1 MPPGVVRSR
10 STGRSR
16 VLMDPVVA
24 MLVIGSAVLHPVRE
38 VFIKESAYPEG
49 LAYAVTILFAL
60 LAGLHVAVAGSDP
73 WAALEVWPLAVASGV
88 ALIAYFLCT
97 VMCLKLGDVS
107 VYYPIMRS
115 SPLFVVVAG
124 HFVLGQ
130 RYPFVLLAGI
140 AIVLVSAFL
149 LQYERG
155 NARLF
160 ANRRAL
166 LLAIAAMCAHGVLTL
181 VDAEAMRSVRPEEFM
196 LLTNTGVVLPGFAGA
211 FGIFL
216 LRQFFLNIPRELEDA
231 ARIDGS
237 GFFGTYWRIMLPLA
251 KPAMVTLGVFIFL
264 NEWSSFVWPL
274 IILSDWKK
282 YPVTVGIALFRDVNQ
297 INWPAVFAG
306 STIVSFPIVI
316 LFVLAQEY
324 IIGGISLSG
333 LKG

>member
-1 MPPGVVRSR
+1 MARTLSDPRGGAREQNRLLLVATRRSFTIIVYALLIALAFSMIFPYLWMLANSFKSRTDFFTNPYSVIPMPPTLSTYYDALTIGRMGVYLGNSI
-10 STGRSR
+10 
-16 VLMDPVVA
+16 LYA
-24 MLVIGSAVLHPVRE
+24 AAVLIVQLLIDSLAAYSFARVDFPGRE
-38 VFIKESAYPEG
+38 A
-49 LAYAVTILFAL
+49 LF
-60 LAGLHVAVAGSDP
+60 
-73 WAALEVWPLAVASGV
+73 LAVLATLMLPGSV
-88 ALIAYFLCT
+88 TLIPTFLIAHG
-97 VMCLKLGDVS
+97 LG
-107 VYYPIMRS
+107 
-115 SPLFVVVAG
+115 
-124 HFVLGQ
+124 
-130 RYPFVLLAGI
+130 
-140 AIVLVSAFL
+140 
-149 LQYERG
+149 
-155 NARLF
+155 
-160 ANRRAL
+160 
-166 LLAIAAMCAHGVLTL
+166 
-181 VDAEAMRSVRPEEFM
+181 
-196 LLTNTGVVLPGFAGA
+196 LTNTFTGVVLPGFAGA

>member
-1 MPPGVVRSR
+1 MARTLSSPGSGVKEREKKLLLVATRRSFTIIVYALLIALAFSMIFPYLWMLANSFKSRTDFFTNPYSVIPMPPTLSTYYDALTIGRMGVYLGNSI
-10 STGRSR
+10 
-16 VLMDPVVA
+16 LYA
-24 MLVIGSAVLHPVRE
+24 AAVLVVQLFIDSLAAYSFARVEFPGRE
-38 VFIKESAYPEG
+38 
-49 LAYAVTILFAL
+49 TLF
-60 LAGLHVAVAGSDP
+60 
-73 WAALEVWPLAVASGV
+73 LAVLATLMLPGSV
-88 ALIAYFLCT
+88 TLIPTFLIAHG
-97 VMCLKLGDVS
+97 LG
-107 VYYPIMRS
+107 
-115 SPLFVVVAG
+115 
-124 HFVLGQ
+124 
-130 RYPFVLLAGI
+130 
-140 AIVLVSAFL
+140 
-149 LQYERG
+149 
-155 NARLF
+155 
-160 ANRRAL
+160 
-166 LLAIAAMCAHGVLTL
+166 
-181 VDAEAMRSVRPEEFM
+181 
-196 LLTNTGVVLPGFAGA
+196 LTNTFTGVVLPGFAGA

-306 STIVSFPIVI
+306 STIVSFPIII
-316 LFVLAQEY
+316 LFIIAQEY

>member
-1 MPPGVVRSR
+1 M
-10 STGRSR
+10 
-16 VLMDPVVA
+16 
-24 MLVIGSAVLHPVRE
+24 
-38 VFIKESAYPEG
+38 
-49 LAYAVTILFAL
+49 
-60 LAGLHVAVAGSDP
+60 AGTL
-73 WAALEVWPLAVASGV
+73 
-88 ALIAYFLCT
+88 
-97 VMCLKLGDVS
+97 
-107 VYYPIMRS
+107 S
-115 SPLFVVVAG
+115 SPGGGAK
-124 HFVLGQ
+124 
-130 RYPFVLLAGI
+130 
-140 AIVLVSAFL
+140 
-149 LQYERG
+149 ERDKK
-155 NARLF
+155 
-160 ANRRAL
+160 L
-166 LLAIAAMCAHGVLTL
+166 LLAATRRSFTIIVYALLIALALSMIFPYLWMLANSFKSRTDFFTNPYSVIPMPPTLSTYYDALTIGRMGIYLGNSLLYAAAVLIVQLFIDSLAAYSFARVDFPGRETLFLAVLATLMLPGSVTLIPTFLIAHGLG
-181 VDAEAMRSVRPEEFM
+181 
-196 LLTNTGVVLPGFAGA
+196 LTNTFTGVVLPGFAGA

-306 STIVSFPIVI
+306 STIVSFPIII

>member
-1 MPPGVVRSR
+1 MAQ
-10 STGRSR
+10 T
-16 VLMDPVVA
+16 L
-24 MLVIGSAVLHPVRE
+24 
-38 VFIKESAYPEG
+38 
-49 LAYAVTILFAL
+49 
-60 LAGLHVAVAGSDP
+60 
-73 WAALEVWPLAVASGV
+73 
-88 ALIAYFLCT
+88 
-97 VMCLKLGDVS
+97 
-107 VYYPIMRS
+107 S
-115 SPLFVVVAG
+115 SPG
-124 HFVLGQ
+124 RG
-130 RYPFVLLAGI
+130 
-140 AIVLVSAFL
+140 
-149 LQYERG
+149 EREQ
-155 NARLF
+155 NK
-160 ANRRAL
+160 L
-166 LLAIAAMCAHGVLTL
+166 LLAATKRGFIIIIYALLIALAFSMIFPYLWMLANSFKSRTDFFTNPYSVIPLPPTLSTYYDALTIGRMGVYLVNSILYAAVVLVVQLLIDSLAAYSFARVEFPGREKLFLAVLATLMLPGSVTLIPTFLIAHGLG
-181 VDAEAMRSVRPEEFM
+181 
-196 LLTNTGVVLPGFAGA
+196 LTNTFTGVVLPGFAGA

>member
-1 MPPGVVRSR
+1 MARTLSDPGSGAREQNRLLLIATRRSFTIIVYVLLIALAFSMIFPYLWMLANSFKSRTDFFTNPYSVIPMPPTLSTYYDALTIGRMGVYLGNSI
-10 STGRSR
+10 
-16 VLMDPVVA
+16 LYA
-24 MLVIGSAVLHPVRE
+24 AAVLVVQLFIDSLAAYSFARVDFPGRE
-38 VFIKESAYPEG
+38 
-49 LAYAVTILFAL
+49 TLF
-60 LAGLHVAVAGSDP
+60 
-73 WAALEVWPLAVASGV
+73 LAVLATLMLPGSV
-88 ALIAYFLCT
+88 TLIPTFLIAHG
-97 VMCLKLGDVS
+97 LG
-107 VYYPIMRS
+107 
-115 SPLFVVVAG
+115 
-124 HFVLGQ
+124 
-130 RYPFVLLAGI
+130 
-140 AIVLVSAFL
+140 
-149 LQYERG
+149 
-155 NARLF
+155 
-160 ANRRAL
+160 
-166 LLAIAAMCAHGVLTL
+166 
-181 VDAEAMRSVRPEEFM
+181 
-196 LLTNTGVVLPGFAGA
+196 LTNTFTGVVLPGFAGA

-282 YPVTVGIALFRDVNQ
+282 SPVTVGIALFRDVNQ

>member
-1 MPPGVVRSR
+1 MARTLSDPGSGAREQNRLLLIATRRSFTIIVYVLLIALAFSMIFPYLWMLANSFKSRTDFFTNPYSVIPMPPTLSTYYDALTIGRMGVYLGNSI
-10 STGRSR
+10 
-16 VLMDPVVA
+16 LYA
-24 MLVIGSAVLHPVRE
+24 AAVLIVQLLIDSLAAYSFARVDFPGRE
-38 VFIKESAYPEG
+38 
-49 LAYAVTILFAL
+49 TLF
-60 LAGLHVAVAGSDP
+60 
-73 WAALEVWPLAVASGV
+73 LAVLATLMLPGSV
-88 ALIAYFLCT
+88 TLIPTFLIAHG
-97 VMCLKLGDVS
+97 LG
-107 VYYPIMRS
+107 
-115 SPLFVVVAG
+115 
-124 HFVLGQ
+124 
-130 RYPFVLLAGI
+130 
-140 AIVLVSAFL
+140 
-149 LQYERG
+149 
-155 NARLF
+155 
-160 ANRRAL
+160 
-166 LLAIAAMCAHGVLTL
+166 
-181 VDAEAMRSVRPEEFM
+181 
-196 LLTNTGVVLPGFAGA
+196 LTNTFTGVVLPGFAGA

>member
-1 MPPGVVRSR
+1 MARTLSDPSGGTRPQDRLLLVATKRSFTIIIYALLIALALSMIFPYLWMLANSFKSRTDFFTNPYSVIPMPPTL
-10 STGRSR
+10 STYYDALTIGRMGIYLGNS
-16 VLMDPVVA
+16 LLYA
-24 MLVIGSAVLHPVRE
+24 AAVLIVQLFIDSLAAYSFARVDFPGRE
-38 VFIKESAYPEG
+38 
-49 LAYAVTILFAL
+49 TLF
-60 LAGLHVAVAGSDP
+60 
-73 WAALEVWPLAVASGV
+73 LAVLATLMLPGSV
-88 ALIAYFLCT
+88 TLIPTFLIAHG
-97 VMCLKLGDVS
+97 LG
-107 VYYPIMRS
+107 
-115 SPLFVVVAG
+115 
-124 HFVLGQ
+124 
-130 RYPFVLLAGI
+130 
-140 AIVLVSAFL
+140 
-149 LQYERG
+149 
-155 NARLF
+155 
-160 ANRRAL
+160 
-166 LLAIAAMCAHGVLTL
+166 
-181 VDAEAMRSVRPEEFM
+181 
-196 LLTNTGVVLPGFAGA
+196 LTNTFTGVVLPGFAGA

-306 STIVSFPIVI
+306 STIVSFPIII

>member
-1 MPPGVVRSR
+1 MGVNVFGDGEGQGGGQGEGDRGRRLVRRWGVLIVQLFIDSLAAYSFARVDFPGRE
-10 STGRSR
+10 T
-16 VLMDPVVA
+16 LF
-24 MLVIGSAVLHPVRE
+24 LAVLATLILPG
-38 VFIKESAYPEG
+38 S
-49 LAYAVTILFAL
+49 VTLIPTF
-60 LAGLHVAVAGSDP
+60 
-73 WAALEVWPLAVASGV
+73 
-88 ALIAYFLCT
+88 LIAHG
-97 VMCLKLGDVS
+97 LG
-107 VYYPIMRS
+107 
-115 SPLFVVVAG
+115 
-124 HFVLGQ
+124 
-130 RYPFVLLAGI
+130 
-140 AIVLVSAFL
+140 
-149 LQYERG
+149 
-155 NARLF
+155 
-160 ANRRAL
+160 
-166 LLAIAAMCAHGVLTL
+166 
-181 VDAEAMRSVRPEEFM
+181 
-196 LLTNTGVVLPGFAGA
+196 LTNTFTGVVLPGFAGA

-306 STIVSFPIVI
+306 STIVSFPIII

>member
-1 MPPGVVRSR
+1 MARTLSDPGSGAREQNKLLLIATRRSFTIIVYILLIALAFSMIFPYLWMLANSFKSRTDFFTNPYSVIPMPPTLSTYYDALTIGRMGVYLGNSI
-10 STGRSR
+10 
-16 VLMDPVVA
+16 LYA
-24 MLVIGSAVLHPVRE
+24 AAVLIVQLLIDSLAAYSFARVDFPGRE
-38 VFIKESAYPEG
+38 
-49 LAYAVTILFAL
+49 TLF
-60 LAGLHVAVAGSDP
+60 
-73 WAALEVWPLAVASGV
+73 LAVLATLMLPGSV
-88 ALIAYFLCT
+88 TLIPTFLIAHG
-97 VMCLKLGDVS
+97 LG
-107 VYYPIMRS
+107 
-115 SPLFVVVAG
+115 
-124 HFVLGQ
+124 
-130 RYPFVLLAGI
+130 
-140 AIVLVSAFL
+140 
-149 LQYERG
+149 
-155 NARLF
+155 
-160 ANRRAL
+160 
-166 LLAIAAMCAHGVLTL
+166 
-181 VDAEAMRSVRPEEFM
+181 
-196 LLTNTGVVLPGFAGA
+196 LTNTFTGVVLPGFAGA

>member
-1 MPPGVVRSR
+1 MAR
-10 STGRSR
+10 T
-16 VLMDPVVA
+16 L
-24 MLVIGSAVLHPVRE
+24 
-38 VFIKESAYPEG
+38 
-49 LAYAVTILFAL
+49 
-60 LAGLHVAVAGSDP
+60 
-73 WAALEVWPLAVASGV
+73 
-88 ALIAYFLCT
+88 
-97 VMCLKLGDVS
+97 
-107 VYYPIMRS
+107 S
-115 SPLFVVVAG
+115 SPG
-124 HFVLGQ
+124 SG
-130 RYPFVLLAGI
+130 
-140 AIVLVSAFL
+140 
-149 LQYERG
+149 EREQSK
-155 NARLF
+155 
-160 ANRRAL
+160 L
-166 LLAIAAMCAHGVLTL
+166 LLAATRRSFIIIVYVLLIALAFSMIFPYLWMLANSFKSRTDFFTNPYSVIPMPPTLSTYYDALTIGRMGVYLGNSILYAAAVLIVQLLIDSLAAYSFARVDFPGREALFLAVLATLMLPGSVTLIPTFLIAHGLG
-181 VDAEAMRSVRPEEFM
+181 
-196 LLTNTGVVLPGFAGA
+196 LTNTFTGVVLPGFAGA

>member
-1 MPPGVVRSR
+1 MARTLSDPGSGAREQNRLLLIATRRSFTIIVYVLLIALAFSMIFPYLWMLANSFKSRTDFFTNPYSVIPMPPTLSTYYDALTIGRMGVYLGNSI
-10 STGRSR
+10 
-16 VLMDPVVA
+16 LYA
-24 MLVIGSAVLHPVRE
+24 AAVLVVQLFIDSLAAYSFARVDFPGRE
-38 VFIKESAYPEG
+38 
-49 LAYAVTILFAL
+49 TLF
-60 LAGLHVAVAGSDP
+60 
-73 WAALEVWPLAVASGV
+73 LAVLATLMLPGSV
-88 ALIAYFLCT
+88 TLIPTFLIAHG
-97 VMCLKLGDVS
+97 LG
-107 VYYPIMRS
+107 
-115 SPLFVVVAG
+115 
-124 HFVLGQ
+124 
-130 RYPFVLLAGI
+130 
-140 AIVLVSAFL
+140 
-149 LQYERG
+149 
-155 NARLF
+155 
-160 ANRRAL
+160 
-166 LLAIAAMCAHGVLTL
+166 
-181 VDAEAMRSVRPEEFM
+181 
-196 LLTNTGVVLPGFAGA
+196 LTNTFTGVVLPGFAGA

>member
-1 MPPGVVRSR
+1 MARTLSDPGSGAREQNRLLLIATRRSFTIIVYALLIALAFSMIFPYLWMLANSFKSRTDFFTNPYSVIPMPPTLSTYYDALTIGRMGVYLGNSI
-10 STGRSR
+10 
-16 VLMDPVVA
+16 LYA
-24 MLVIGSAVLHPVRE
+24 AAVLVVQLFIDSLAAYSFARVDFPGRE
-38 VFIKESAYPEG
+38 
-49 LAYAVTILFAL
+49 TLF
-60 LAGLHVAVAGSDP
+60 
-73 WAALEVWPLAVASGV
+73 LAVLATLMLPGSV
-88 ALIAYFLCT
+88 TLIPTFLIAHG
-97 VMCLKLGDVS
+97 LG
-107 VYYPIMRS
+107 
-115 SPLFVVVAG
+115 
-124 HFVLGQ
+124 
-130 RYPFVLLAGI
+130 
-140 AIVLVSAFL
+140 
-149 LQYERG
+149 
-155 NARLF
+155 
-160 ANRRAL
+160 
-166 LLAIAAMCAHGVLTL
+166 
-181 VDAEAMRSVRPEEFM
+181 
-196 LLTNTGVVLPGFAGA
+196 LTNTFTGVVLPGFAGA